1 MGLGLVLLAAVAV
14 LILAGLAH
22 RVLDR
27 MHLSDGAALL
37 FLAGMIAGSFV
48 EIPLIG
54 GAHPV
59 TVNLGG
65 AVLPAAL
72 AVYVLAKAGTAW
84 ERWRALIAAAVSA
97 TVIYLL
103 GKYVNFGEKTMPLE
117 PIYLWAIVAG
127 AVSYLVGRSRRAAF
141 VSATLALILLDL
153 VHAVEAAHLRVG
165 AATRIG
171 GAGAFDGIVLAG
183 LFAVLLAEIFGEARE
198 RLSGGPQ
205 GGPGRPPGLGQEGTG
220 TDESRGREGSE

>member
-1 MGLGLVLLAAVAV
+1 MGLGLVLLALVSV

-27 MHLSDGAALL
+27 MHLSDGAALV

-48 EIPLIG
+48 EIPLVRGPNPI
-54 GAHPV
+54 

-65 AVLPAAL
+65 AVLPVAL
-72 AVYVLAKAGTAW
+72 AVYVLARAGTAW
-84 ERWRALIAAAVSA
+84 ERWRAIIAVVVTTA
-97 TVIYLL
+97 VIYGLS
-103 GKYVNFGEKTMPLE
+103 KYVNFGEKTMPIE

-127 AVSYLVGRSRRAAF
+127 AVSYLVGRSRRTAF
-141 VSATLALILLDL
+141 VSATLSLVLLDL
-153 VHAVEAAHLRVG
+153 VHAIETASLGVG

-183 LFAVLLAEIFGEARE
+183 LFAVILAEIFGEARE
-198 RLSGGPQ
+198 RLSGGPH
-205 GGPGRPPGLGQEGTG
+205 GGPERPPGLGQVGSDGRRGGEGA
-220 TDESRGREGSE
+220 E